1 MYKLSHTR
9 ERHTTLAGGVALITF
24 LCALSLQVNAGVISV
39 NTAKNTLNEA
49 VFITLF
55 DGMFVNDSTKSSTPS
70 TDAWSLTVA
79 EVNGPCFP
87 GGATQCIEVVGQN
100 MQGPG
105 PLLEASFD
113 ARPAL
118 GQISGGGE
126 KPNSEGGID
135 RAFGEYKTVEMWSM
149 DGLVTD
155 AGQTFRYFD
164 FNRNGVFETMDAN
177 GFTDIRLEGLAG
189 LFDQGFDQDN
199 TWILRSTLTRV
210 PEPASI
216 ALLGL
221 GLAGLCFSRYRKG

>member
-79 EVNGPCFP
+79 EDTLDQLETG
-87 GGATQCIEVVGQN
+87 CIGDCIKVEGQN
-100 MQGPG
+100 VQGSG
-105 PLLEASFD
+105 PMLGPIYFNS
-113 ARPAL
+113 RPPSE
-118 GQISGGGE
+118 QIQGGGE
-126 KPNSEGGID
+126 KSNNQGGVD
-135 RAFGEYKTVEMWSM
+135 KAFGDYRSVAEWGTSV
-149 DGLVTD
+149 VTD
-155 AGQTFRYFD
+155 AMGDRFFD
-164 FNRNGVFETMDAN
+164 VNGDGVYSDVADAD
-177 GFTDIRLEGLAG
+177 GFIDIRLTTDTA
-189 LFDQGFDQDN
+189 
-199 TWILRSTLTRV
+199 WILKSTLERV

>member
-39 NTAKNTLNEA
+39 NAAKNTESEA
-49 VFITLF
+49 TFITLF
-55 DGMFVNDSTKSSTPS
+55 DGDFDPT
-70 TDAWSLTVA
+70 TDPESASGAWNLTVR
-79 EVNGPCFP
+79 EVVGKCFP
-87 GGATQCIEVVGQN
+87 VGATQCIEVEGQN
-100 MQGPG
+100 VQGSG
-105 PLLEASFD
+105 PLLEVSFD
-113 ARPAL
+113 GRPPSE
-118 GQISGGGE
+118 QIQGGGE

-199 TWILRSTLTRV
+199 TWILRSTLERV

-221 GLAGLCFSRYRKG
+221 GLAGLSLSRYRKG